1 MSDAVAHSFIT
12 IADSAAAVAMAAT
25 GHAIVQPQGDQ
36 QAGRLAACPDEPSDG
51 LYRML
56 GTAPPDSQRARR

>member
-36 QAGRLAACPDEPSDG
+36 QAGRLAA
-51 LYRML
+51 
-56 GTAPPDSQRARR
+56 